1 MIKFEPSP
9 KTTRKNWTWS
19 TRRKKQKNQDIKKL
33 KFYWINGGHQ
43 CGNCRGFHW
52 HIRSSKN
59 VYRSMECK
67 CHCHLRWSMFMRESV
82 CLTVCSNNNNHV
94 YLVHMDVLCILS
106 ILFHYSYI
114 IRLSLSLKL

>member
-9 KTTRKNWTWS
+9 KITRKNWTWS

-59 VYRSMECK
+59 VYIMSIWM
-67 CHCHLRWSMFMRESV
+67 LFV
-82 CLTVCSNNNNHV
+82 
-94 YLVHMDVLCILS
+94 LS
-106 ILFHYSYI
+106 IFLLSYCLI
-114 IRLSLSLKL
+114 VIQTQTVYVNNKS

>member
-67 CHCHLRWSMFMRESV
+67 CHCHLRWSMFKDRSPIEHLLEFPPEKCKCIV
-82 CLTVCSNNNNHV
+82 CRYMLNKKK
-94 YLVHMDVLCILS
+94 
-106 ILFHYSYI
+106 I
-114 IRLSLSLKL
+114 IKIEEFF